1 MLGLKVS
8 TLCEW
13 NQIFDEK
20 MIPVVISDKR
30 GKASRISAGIVRQ
43 IIEAA
48 KDIKAKGHRL
58 RLKAFVKELSKEHD
72 IVVSRKKVTEV
83 LIANG
88 LYKASIR
95 RRRPRFYQR
104 LRQTIANGLISVDG
118 SEWKVSIDGI
128 AYKFNLELAVDVESF
143 CHTAFS
149 VSDSETTEE
158 FIKVMEK
165 HKTLWGTPLGLV
177 FDHGSANLSSESIR
191 YLNRND
197 IEIMPAG
204 PGNPKGN
211 GTCEGA
217 FSEMKDVIGK
227 IQIETSSPRQMAR
240 MILEKIVSVYVKMRN
255 RVPRFGEKDIPSE
268 SMTSPVP
275 NKEREDIRQRY
286 RKRSQKTEDPEQKA
300 KLDRLDFIIK
310 NHQLETDE
318 KSLKRG
324 QKCIVS
330 YDLESISKSEEAFLR
345 AIRRNRQRATL
356 PYFFGILKNIQNEMD
371 EAKHENYCRQ
381 RYGYEQVLERERE
394 KREQMDNRPTVESLA
409 GMIKNAV
416 LSRLPDLKNILVG
429 QARRMAR
436 DLKKQYCYLEVLR
449 KKVLDALNEIS
460 EFTFEQL
467 KKATILIEEVL
478 A

>member
-1 MLGLKVS
+1 
-8 TLCEW
+8 
-13 NQIFDEK
+13 

-30 GKASRISAGIVRQ
+30 GKASRITAEIVRQ
-43 IIEAA
+43 IVEAA

-88 LYKASIR
+88 LYNASIR

-104 LRQTIANGLISVDG
+104 LRQTIPNGLISVDG
-118 SEWKVSIDGI
+118 SEWKVSINGI
-128 AYKFNLELAVDVESF
+128 TYKFNLELGVDVESF

-149 VSDSETTEE
+149 VSESETTKE

-165 HKTLWGTPLGLV
+165 HKTLWGTPVGLV
-177 FDHGSANLSSESIR
+177 CDHGSANLSSESIR

-197 IEIMPAG
+197 MKIMPAG
-204 PGNPKGN
+204 PRNPKGN

-217 FSEMKDVIGK
+217 FSEMKDVIGE
-227 IQIETSSPRQMAR
+227 IQIEASSPRDMAR

-268 SMTSPVP
+268 SMISPVS
-275 NKEREDIRQRY
+275 NKEREDIRERY
-286 RKRSQKTEDPEQKA
+286 RKRRQKPEDLEQKA
-300 KLDRLDFIIK
+300 KLDRLYFIIK

-330 YDLESISKSEEAFLR
+330 YNLEAISKSEEAFLR
-345 AIRRNRQRATL
+345 AIRRNRERATL
-356 PYFFGILKNIQNEMD
+356 PYFFGILKNIQDEMD
-371 EAKHENYCRQ
+371 EARYEDYCRQ
-381 RYGYEQVLERERE
+381 RYGYEQVLDRERE
-394 KREQMDNRPTVESLA
+394 KREQMDNRPTVEGLA
-409 GMIKNAV
+409 GMIRNAV

-429 QARRMAR
+429 QARRMACH
-436 DLKKQYCYLEVLR
+436 LKKQYCYLNVLR
-449 KKVLDALNEIS
+449 KKILDALNEVS
-460 EFTFEQL
+460 EFTLEQL
-467 KKATILIEEVL
+467 EKATMLMEEIL

>member
-1 MLGLKVS
+1 
-8 TLCEW
+8 
-13 NQIFDEK
+13 
-20 MIPVVISDKR
+20 MIPAVVPDKR
-30 GKASRISAGIVRQ
+30 GKASRITAEMVRQ
-43 IIEAA
+43 IVKAA
-48 KDIKAKGHRL
+48 KDIKVKGQRL

-72 IVVSRKKVTEV
+72 IVLSRKKVTEV

-88 LYKASIR
+88 LYKAIIR
-95 RRRPRFYQR
+95 RRRPGFYQR
-104 LRQTIANGLISVDG
+104 LRQTIPNGLISVDG
-118 SEWKVSIDGI
+118 SEWKVQIDSNE
-128 AYKFNLELAVDVESF
+128 YKFNLELGVDVESF

-149 VSDSETTEE
+149 VSESETTEE

-197 IEIMPAG
+197 IKIMPAG

-227 IQIETSSPRQMAR
+227 IQIETSSPREMAR
-240 MILEKIVSVYVKMRN
+240 AILKKMVSVYVKMRN
-255 RVPRFGEKDIPSE
+255 RVPRFGEGIAPLK
-268 SMTSPVP
+268 SMESPVSA
-275 NKEREDIRQRY
+275 KEREDIRERY
-286 RKRSQKTEDPEQKA
+286 KKRKQKIEDPEQKA
-300 KLDRLDFIIK
+300 KLDHLDFIIR
-310 NHQLETDE
+310 NQQLETDE

-324 QKCIVS
+324 QKCIVT
-330 YDLESISKSEEAFLR
+330 YDLEAISKSEEAFLK
-345 AIRRNRQRATL
+345 AIRRNRARATL
-356 PYFFGILKNIQNEMD
+356 PYFFGILKNIQDEMD
-371 EAKHENYCRQ
+371 ESRYKDYCRQ
-381 RYGYEQVLERERE
+381 RYGYEQVLEREHE
-394 KREQMDNRPTVESLA
+394 EQEQNNNKPTVEGLA
-409 GMIKNAV
+409 GMLKNAV
-416 LSRLPDLKNILVG
+416 LSRLPSLKNILLR

-460 EFTFEQL
+460 EFTLEQL
-467 KKATILIEEVL
+467 KKATILMEEAL

>member
-1 MLGLKVS
+1 
-8 TLCEW
+8 
-13 NQIFDEK
+13 
-20 MIPVVISDKR
+20 MIPVVIPDKR
-30 GKASRISAGIVRQ
+30 GKASRITAEIVRQ
-43 IIEAA
+43 IVEAA
-48 KDIKAKGHRL
+48 KGIKVKGHRL

-104 LRQTIANGLISVDG
+104 LRQTIPNGLISVDG
-118 SEWKVSIDGI
+118 SEWKVQIDGNE
-128 AYKFNLELAVDVESF
+128 YKFNLELGVDVESF
-143 CHTAFS
+143 CHTAFN
-149 VSDSETTEE
+149 VSESETTEE
-158 FIKVMEK
+158 FIKVMEG
-165 HKTLWGTPLGLV
+165 HKALWGTPLGLV
-177 FDHGSANLSSESIR
+177 CDHGSANLSRESIR

-197 IEIMPAG
+197 IKIMPAG

-217 FSEMKDVIGK
+217 FSEMKNVIGE
-227 IQIETSSPRQMAR
+227 IQIETSSPREMAR
-240 MILEKIVSVYVKMRN
+240 SILEKMVSVYVKMRN
-255 RVPRFGEKDIPSE
+255 RVPRFGEGIAPLK
-268 SMTSPVP
+268 SMELPVSA
-275 NKEREDIRQRY
+275 KEREDIRERY
-286 RKRSQKTEDPEQKA
+286 RKRRQKTEDPEQET

-330 YDLESISKSEEAFLR
+330 YDLEAISKSEEAFLK
-345 AIRRNRQRATL
+345 AIRRNRERVTL

-371 EAKHENYCRQ
+371 EARHEDYCRQ
-381 RYGYEQVLERERE
+381 RYGYEQVLGRERE
-394 KREQMDNRPTVESLA
+394 KQERMDNRPTVEGLA

-416 LSRLPDLKNILVG
+416 LSRLPDLRNILVG
-429 QARRMAR
+429 QARRMACH
-436 DLKKQYCYLEVLR
+436 LKKQYRYLNVLR
-449 KKVLDALNEIS
+449 KKILDALNEVT
-460 EFTFEQL
+460 EFTLEQL
-467 KKATILIEEVL
+467 EKATMLMEEVL

>member
-1 MLGLKVS
+1 
-8 TLCEW
+8 
-13 NQIFDEK
+13 

-30 GKASRISAGIVRQ
+30 GKASRITAEIVRQ
-43 IIEAA
+43 IVEAA

-58 RLKAFVKELSKEHD
+58 RLKAFVKELSKGHD

-104 LRQTIANGLISVDG
+104 LRQTIPNGLISVDG
-118 SEWKVSIDGI
+118 SEWKVSINGI
-128 AYKFNLELAVDVESF
+128 TYKFNLELGVDVESF

-149 VSDSETTEE
+149 VSESETTEE

-165 HKTLWGTPLGLV
+165 HKTLWGTPVGLV
-177 FDHGSANLSSESIR
+177 CDHGSANLSSESIR

-197 IEIMPAG
+197 MKIMPAG
-204 PGNPKGN
+204 PRNPKGN

-217 FSEMKDVIGK
+217 FSEMKDVIGE
-227 IQIETSSPRQMAR
+227 IQIEASSPRDMAR

-268 SMTSPVP
+268 SMISPVS
-275 NKEREDIRQRY
+275 NKEREDIRERY
-286 RKRSQKTEDPEQKA
+286 RKRRQKPEDLAQKA
-300 KLDRLDFIIK
+300 KLDRLYFIIK

-330 YDLESISKSEEAFLR
+330 YNLEAISKSEEAFLR
-345 AIRRNRQRATL
+345 AIRRNRERATL
-356 PYFFGILKNIQNEMD
+356 PYFFGILKNIQDEMD
-371 EAKHENYCRQ
+371 EARYEDYCRQ
-381 RYGYEQVLERERE
+381 RYGYEQVLDRERE
-394 KREQMDNRPTVESLA
+394 KREQMDNRPTVEGLA
-409 GMIKNAV
+409 GMIRNAV

-429 QARRMAR
+429 QARRMACH
-436 DLKKQYCYLEVLR
+436 LKKQYCYLNVLR
-449 KKVLDALNEIS
+449 KKILDALNEVS
-460 EFTFEQL
+460 EFTLEQL
-467 KKATILIEEVL
+467 EKATMLMEEIL

>member
-1 MLGLKVS
+1 
-8 TLCEW
+8 
-13 NQIFDEK
+13 
-20 MIPVVISDKR
+20 
-30 GKASRISAGIVRQ
+30 
-43 IIEAA
+43 
-48 KDIKAKGHRL
+48 
-58 RLKAFVKELSKEHD
+58 
-72 IVVSRKKVTEV
+72 
-83 LIANG
+83 
-88 LYKASIR
+88 
-95 RRRPRFYQR
+95 
-104 LRQTIANGLISVDG
+104 
-118 SEWKVSIDGI
+118 
-128 AYKFNLELAVDVESF
+128 
-143 CHTAFS
+143 
-149 VSDSETTEE
+149 
-158 FIKVMEK
+158 
-165 HKTLWGTPLGLV
+165 
-177 FDHGSANLSSESIR
+177 
-191 YLNRND
+191 
-197 IEIMPAG
+197 
-204 PGNPKGN
+204 
-211 GTCEGA
+211 
-217 FSEMKDVIGK
+217 
-227 IQIETSSPRQMAR
+227 

-460 EFTFEQL
+460 EFTLEQL

>member
-1 MLGLKVS
+1 
-8 TLCEW
+8 
-13 NQIFDEK
+13 

-30 GKASRISAGIVRQ
+30 GKASRITAEIVRQ
-43 IIEAA
+43 IVEAA

-88 LYKASIR
+88 LYNASIR

-104 LRQTIANGLISVDG
+104 LRQTIPNGLISVDG
-118 SEWKVSIDGI
+118 SEWKVSINGI
-128 AYKFNLELAVDVESF
+128 TYKFNLELGVDVESF

-149 VSDSETTEE
+149 VSESETTKE

-165 HKTLWGTPLGLV
+165 HKTLWGTPVGLV
-177 FDHGSANLSSESIR
+177 CDHGSANLSSESIR

-197 IEIMPAG
+197 MKIMPAG
-204 PGNPKGN
+204 PRNPKGN

-217 FSEMKDVIGK
+217 FSEMKDVIGE
-227 IQIETSSPRQMAR
+227 IQIEASSPRDMAR
-240 MILEKIVSVYVKMRN
+240 MILEKIVSVYVEMRN

-268 SMTSPVP
+268 SMTSPVS
-275 NKEREDIRQRY
+275 NKEREGIRERY
-286 RKRSQKTEDPEQKA
+286 RKRRQKPEDPAQKA

-330 YDLESISKSEEAFLR
+330 YDLEAISKSEEAFLR
-345 AIRRNRQRATL
+345 AIRRNRERATL
-356 PYFFGILKNIQNEMD
+356 PYFFGILKNIQDEMD
-371 EAKHENYCRQ
+371 EARYEDYCRQ
-381 RYGYEQVLERERE
+381 RYGYEQVLDRERE
-394 KREQMDNRPTVESLA
+394 KREQMDNRPTVEGLA
-409 GMIKNAV
+409 GMIRNAV

-429 QARRMAR
+429 QARRMACH
-436 DLKKQYCYLEVLR
+436 LKKQYCYLNVLR
-449 KKVLDALNEIS
+449 KKILDALNEVS
-460 EFTFEQL
+460 EFTLEQL
-467 KKATILIEEVL
+467 EKATMLMEEIL

>member
-1 MLGLKVS
+1 
-8 TLCEW
+8 
-13 NQIFDEK
+13 
-20 MIPVVISDKR
+20 
-30 GKASRISAGIVRQ
+30 
-43 IIEAA
+43 
-48 KDIKAKGHRL
+48 
-58 RLKAFVKELSKEHD
+58 
-72 IVVSRKKVTEV
+72 
-83 LIANG
+83 
-88 LYKASIR
+88 
-95 RRRPRFYQR
+95 
-104 LRQTIANGLISVDG
+104 
-118 SEWKVSIDGI
+118 
-128 AYKFNLELAVDVESF
+128 VDVESF

-149 VSDSETTEE
+149 VSESETTEE
-158 FIKVMEK
+158 FIEVMEK
-165 HKTLWGTPLGLV
+165 HKTLWGSPLGLLC
-177 FDHGSANLSSESIR
+177 DHGSANLSSESIL
-191 YLNRND
+191 YLTRND

-240 MILEKIVSVYVKMRN
+240 MVLEKVVSVYVKMRN
-255 RVPRFGEKDIPSE
+255 RLPRFGEKDIPSE

-310 NHQLETDE
+310 NHQLETNE

-330 YDLESISKSEEAFLR
+330 YDLEAISKSEEAFLR
-345 AIRRNRQRATL
+345 AIRRNRERATL

-371 EAKHENYCRQ
+371 EARHEDYCRQ

-460 EFTFEQL
+460 EFTLEQL
-467 KKATILIEEVL
+467 KKATILMEEVL

>member
-1 MLGLKVS
+1 MGLKVS

-13 NQIFDEK
+13 NQVFDGK
-20 MIPVVISDKR
+20 MIPVVMPDKR
-30 GKASRISAGIVRQ
+30 GKASRITAEIVRQ
-43 IIEAA
+43 IVEAA
-48 KDIKAKGHRL
+48 KDIKAKGRRL

-88 LYKASIR
+88 LYKIRLR

-104 LRQTIANGLISVDG
+104 LRQTIPNGLISVDG
-118 SEWKVSIDGI
+118 SEWKVSINGI
-128 AYKFNLELAVDVESF
+128 TYKFNLELGVDVESF

-149 VSDSETTEE
+149 VSESETTKE

-165 HKTLWGTPLGLV
+165 HKTLWGTPVGLV
-177 FDHGSANLSSESIR
+177 CDHGSGNLSSESIR

-204 PGNPKGN
+204 PRNPKGN

-217 FSEMKDVIGK
+217 FSEMKDVIGQ
-227 IQIETSSPRQMAR
+227 IQIETSSPREMAR
-240 MILEKIVSVYVKMRN
+240 MVLEKIVSVYVKMRN

-268 SMTSPVP
+268 SMTSPVS
-275 NKEREDIRQRY
+275 NKEREDIRERY
-286 RKRSQKTEDPEQKA
+286 RKRRQKPEDLEQKP

-318 KSLKRG
+318 KSLERG

-330 YDLESISKSEEAFLR
+330 YELEAISKSEEAFLR
-345 AIRRNRQRATL
+345 AIRRNRERATL

-371 EAKHENYCRQ
+371 EARHEDYCRR

-394 KREQMDNRPTVESLA
+394 KQEQMDNRPTVESLA

>member
-1 MLGLKVS
+1 MGLKVS

-13 NQIFDEK
+13 NQAFDGK
-20 MIPVVISDKR
+20 MVPVVIPDKR
-30 GKASRISAGIVRQ
+30 GKASRITAKIVRQ
-43 IIEAA
+43 IVEAA
-48 KDIKAKGHRL
+48 KDIKAKGHRF
-58 RLKAFVKELSKEHD
+58 RLKAFVKELSKKHD

-104 LRQTIANGLISVDG
+104 LRQTIPNGLISVDG
-118 SEWKVSIDGI
+118 SEWKVQIDGNE
-128 AYKFNLELAVDVESF
+128 YKFNLELGVDVESF

-149 VSDSETTEE
+149 VSGSETTEE

-177 FDHGSANLSSESIR
+177 CDHGSANLSSESIR
-191 YLNRND
+191 YFNRND
-197 IEIMPAG
+197 IVILPAG

-217 FSEMKDVIGK
+217 FSEMKDVIGE
-227 IQIETSSPRQMAR
+227 IQIETSSPREMAR

-268 SMTSPVP
+268 SMTSPVS
-275 NKEREDIRQRY
+275 NKEREEIRERY
-286 RKRSQKTEDPEQKA
+286 RKRRQKIKDPEQKA
-300 KLDRLDFIIK
+300 KLDHLDFIIR

-324 QKCIVS
+324 QKCIVA
-330 YDLESISKSEEAFLR
+330 YDLEAISKSEEAFLK
-345 AIRRNRQRATL
+345 AIRRNRERTTL
-356 PYFFGILKNIQNEMD
+356 PYFFGILKNIQDEMD
-371 EAKHENYCRQ
+371 EARHEDYCRQ

-394 KREQMDNRPTVESLA
+394 KRKQMDNRPTVEGLA
-409 GMIKNAV
+409 GMLKNAV
-416 LSRLPDLKNILVG
+416 LSRLPSLKNILVR
-429 QARRMAR
+429 QARRMVC
-436 DLKKQYCYLEVLR
+436 DLKKQYRYLNVLR
-449 KKVLDALNEIS
+449 KKILDALNEVS
-460 EFTFEQL
+460 EFTLEQL
-467 KKATILIEEVL
+467 KKATMLMEEVL

>member
-1 MLGLKVS
+1 
-8 TLCEW
+8 
-13 NQIFDEK
+13 

-30 GKASRISAGIVRQ
+30 GKASRITAEIVRQ
-43 IIEAA
+43 IVEAA

-58 RLKAFVKELSKEHD
+58 RLKAFVKELSKGHD

-104 LRQTIANGLISVDG
+104 LRQTIPNGLISVDG
-118 SEWKVSIDGI
+118 SEWKVSINGI
-128 AYKFNLELAVDVESF
+128 TYKFNLELGVDVESF

-149 VSDSETTEE
+149 VSESETTEE

-165 HKTLWGTPLGLV
+165 HKTLWGTPVGLV
-177 FDHGSANLSSESIR
+177 CDHGSANLSSESIR

-197 IEIMPAG
+197 MKIMPAG
-204 PGNPKGN
+204 PRNPKGN

-217 FSEMKDVIGK
+217 FSEMKDVIGE
-227 IQIETSSPRQMAR
+227 IQIEASSPRDMAR

-268 SMTSPVP
+268 SMISPVS
-275 NKEREDIRQRY
+275 NKEREDIRERY
-286 RKRSQKTEDPEQKA
+286 RKRRQKPEDPEKKA
-300 KLDRLDFIIK
+300 KLDRLYFIIK

-330 YDLESISKSEEAFLR
+330 YNLEAISKSEEAFLR
-345 AIRRNRQRATL
+345 AIRRNRERATL
-356 PYFFGILKNIQNEMD
+356 PYFFGILKNIQDEMD
-371 EAKHENYCRQ
+371 EARYEDYCRQ
-381 RYGYEQVLERERE
+381 RYGYEQVLDRERE
-394 KREQMDNRPTVESLA
+394 KREQMDNRPTVEGLA
-409 GMIKNAV
+409 GMIRNAV

-429 QARRMAR
+429 QARRMACH
-436 DLKKQYCYLEVLR
+436 LKKQYRYLNVLR
-449 KKVLDALNEIS
+449 KKILDALNEVS
-460 EFTFEQL
+460 EFTLEQL
-467 KKATILIEEVL
+467 EKATMLMEEIL